1 MPRRLASGYPSSPFS
16 LLHSGQC
23 PDMSYSG
30 GFSPGVPPLP
40 IPNREVKPGRADGT
54 APQCGRVGRRL
65 LSGEPS
71 RKRGGFC
78 FCVPF
83 PSSSR
88 SSGAVRGVD
97 VSRSG
102 SAGAAAI
109 CLRHAGAFFL
119 VLLVRAKECLAPFW
133 GGVRSVIDDALFTSL
148 KLCE

>member
-1 MPRRLASGYPSSPFS
+1 MLASGYPSSPFS

-71 RKRGGFC
+71 RKRGGSC
-78 FCVPF
+78 FLCSF
-83 PSSSR
+83 SIFFQILR
-88 SSGAVRGVD
+88 RGEDASDEERKAWMKWKDTKEMYMNQVD
-97 VSRSG
+97 MVDG
-102 SAGAAAI
+102 N
-109 CLRHAGAFFL
+109 LRK
-119 VLLVRAKECLAPFW
+119 VLSFGRM
-133 GGVRSVIDDALFTSL
+133 R
-148 KLCE
+148 